1 VPGVWLVSLQ
11 VINWLCTAAEDQL
24 RRHVTVADNLRAASA
39 QLADFSE
46 FRATAEVS
54 QSSQR
59 ANSTNCSQSTWRRVT
74 NNASCNWADS
84 ISSGR
89 RRAHSSKPA
98 AAACDGRMGQTDG
111 RQ

>member
-1 VPGVWLVSLQ
+1 MPGVWLVSLQ

-24 RRHVTVADNLRAASA
+24 RRHVTVADNLRAASE

-59 ANSTNCSQSTWRRVT
+59 AFTARQLNQLQPVNL
-74 NNASCNWADS
+74 ASRD
-84 ISSGR
+84 
-89 RRAHSSKPA
+89 
-98 AAACDGRMGQTDG
+98 Q
-111 RQ
+111 